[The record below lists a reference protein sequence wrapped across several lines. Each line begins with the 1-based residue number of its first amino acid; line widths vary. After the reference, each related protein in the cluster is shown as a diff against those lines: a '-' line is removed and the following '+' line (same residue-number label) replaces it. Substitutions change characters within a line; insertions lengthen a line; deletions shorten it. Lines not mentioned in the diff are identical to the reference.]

1 MKNES
6 KSIVF
11 LIILINSLYIILA
24 DKSINNNRNLIF
36 KNNIKIKLTNNIDDS
51 KIIKEC
57 IFSFYKH
64 IPNSVYLNDRQ
75 IFSYDNECLNIAD
88 YDLEEEYEIK
98 IEWGLKIDTLEMFF
112 MGKQNV
118 LEVDLSE
125 FDASEVTSM
134 NSMFFDCKNL
144 RNIIFGNINTSSL
157 IDMHSTFSGC
167 ESLYS
172 IDLSNFDT
180 SKVIYMGYMFS
191 ECYSLISLDL
201 TYFNTSNVRS
211 MYNMFQECH
220 SLISL
225 DITNF
230 DTSKVKIWSIYF
242 ID

>member
-51 KIIKEC
+51 KINKEC
-57 IFSFYKH
+57 ILSFKDV
-64 IPNSVYLNDRQ
+64 PNSVYLNGRQ
-75 IFSYDNECLNIAD
+75 IFSYGIRCLNIAE
-88 YDLEEEYEIK
+88 YNLEEDYEII
-98 IEWGLKIDTLEMFF
+98 IEWGLKINTLENFF
-112 MGKQNV
+112 KDKTNV